1 MSCRLSPLLSSS
13 ALPSRARGFTL
24 IEALV
29 VITISAILLA
39 VGVPMFN
46 GTIASMRA
54 SEAANSLV
62 ASLEVARVEAIR
74 RGIPVTLCRVPSAAS
89 TACDSAASGGYAG
102 DDWGVGWVVW
112 ADVPNDPPAVAD
124 VANVIDDNDRL
135 QFQTTLAS
143 GGSQRAQIINPGGV
157 TTITFRPDGLRN
169 VGGAAINFR
178 IAYPQAAQGAA
189 ISCRQVS
196 VDVSGRVSSNRITC

>member
-1 MSCRLSPLLSSS
+1 MPTPLSRPTPL
-13 ALPSRARGFTL
+13 RAIRGFTL
-24 IEALV
+24 IEVLV
-29 VITISAILLA
+29 VMTISAILLA

-46 GTIASMRA
+46 STIASMRA

-74 RGIPVTLCRVPSAAS
+74 RGIPITLCRVPGAAA

-102 DDWGVGWVVW
+102 DDWAVGWVVW
-112 ADVPNDPPAVAD
+112 GDVPNDAPAVAD

-135 QFQTTLAS
+135 QFQPTLAS
-143 GGSQRAQIINPGGV
+143 GNAQRAQIINPGGV
-157 TTITFRPDGLRN
+157 TAITFRPDGLRN
-169 VGGAAINFR
+169 VGGAAINLR
-178 IAYPQAAQGAA
+178 IAYPQAAQGTA

-196 VDVSGRVSSNRITC
+196 VDVSGRVTSTRITC